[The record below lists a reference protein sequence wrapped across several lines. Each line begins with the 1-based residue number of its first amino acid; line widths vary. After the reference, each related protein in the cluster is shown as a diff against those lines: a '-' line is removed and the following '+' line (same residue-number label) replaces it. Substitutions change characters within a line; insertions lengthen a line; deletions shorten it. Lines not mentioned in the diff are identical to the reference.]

1 MLTDLGLA
9 VKLKDS
15 AVLRSTL
22 IILKYDCFP
31 IGLIPETDFK
41 RKLSQHMN
49 GATSKRVHTL
59 AY

>member
-15 AVLRSTL
+15 AVLGSTSM
-22 IILKYDCFP
+22 ISKCDCFP
-31 IGLIPETDFK
+31 IGLIPETHFK

-49 GATSKRVHTL
+49 GATSKLFHTL
-59 AY
+59 VY